1 MEAQDRDDPVMY
13 LVVRTSLGMG
23 TGKTAA
29 QVGHAVGMLTR
40 LMEQV
45 SRNPDA
51 AKDKERRLA
60 EEWYATD
67 YAKIVLAADEK
78 EFAKASALGPPHVT
92 VVDNGRTEITAGS
105 LTVVGFWPM
114 RRSAAPS
121 LLKRLRLLK

>member
-1 MEAQDRDDPVMY
+1 MNDLPNDDPVMY
-13 LVVRTSLGMG
+13 LIVRTSLDMGM
-23 TGKTAA
+23 GKTAA
-29 QVGHAVGMLTR
+29 QVGHAVQMLTR

-45 SRNPDA
+45 LHNPDA
-51 AKDKERRLA
+51 KHDAERKLA

-78 EFAKASALGPPHVT
+78 EFAKASVLDRPHVT
-92 VVDNGRTEITAGS
+92 VVDNGRTEIAAGS